1 MNESR
6 CILGKI
12 NIFFRIFSFQILFLS
27 SELLALD
34 PAKDLNEYL
43 IRTWTTGSGLTQNTI
58 EALVQTHDGYIWIGT
73 PSGLSR
79 FDGVQFKT
87 FTRWNTP
94 ALKNDRILALYEDRD
109 DVLWVG
115 TDGGGLCSY
124 KNGFWKN
131 YTDKDGL
138 SNNHVRV
145 ITGDWQGNLWV
156 GTEYGLNRLSM
167 DGFEIYTTRD
177 GLYDNIVT
185 ALTMDDW
192 GNLWIGTMRG
202 GLAEFNE
209 RIIHVYDYDDGLL
222 NMAVHAVSADHMGNI
237 WIGTLEG
244 LYTLKQEEE
253 TVRPVSGTA
262 YTPITS
268 IVEDKLGSLWIGTM
282 VDGLKRMR
290 EGLMAGY
297 SNEDR
302 FPDDFI
308 HDLFCDG
315 DGNIWIGTDTGGLV
329 QLKES
334 RVKNITRENGL
345 PENAVCAVLQDH
357 EGTFWIG
364 MRNCGLCRLKD
375 ERIIKIIDKKS
386 GLSSD
391 RVRVLFEDRTDCLWV
406 GTEGGGIN
414 RLQNGKIA
422 LLDSRH
428 GLSSD
433 HITAILQ
440 DSAGAFWIG
449 TDNGLNRLSDGK
461 IRIYDSRIGL
471 TNEYIR
477 SLLES
482 RGGILYIGTRGGLYT
497 QSGSSFIQL
506 NPEARDSVF
515 DVISLYE
522 DSDGV
527 LWIGTNGSGLKR
539 WFHGEMT
546 SCTTE
551 EGLTDNY
558 IFSITEDDRGNLWM
572 SSYSGVFR
580 VTRKELSD
588 FSENKIPS
596 ITPTCYDEVDG
607 MVSQQCSGGGQPSFW
622 KTNTSRLYYP
632 TSMGISVFDPKSLQI
647 KSDPPEVIVEDV
659 LADDISVFSEEKISL
674 SYRCDRVEIFFTAFD
689 FSAPGKIRFRYKLE
703 GYDPDFVAVNPNE
716 KRVAEYLNLDSGPY
730 RFIVKAG
737 NNDGLWNEQ
746 GAAIT
751 FEILSSVYKHPI
763 FHIILVV
770 VLLSMSGGGMYIRHK
785 KKIRK
790 RLEKYKTSTLD
801 PERADKLIPK
811 LLHQMEEEK
820 IFLNPDLTLRD
831 LSQRLRIHYNHLSRI
846 INERFGLSYN
856 DFINKYRIEEA
867 KRRLSDP
874 EDKKKTVSEIMD
886 DSGFYSKSV
895 FNTAFKKFT
904 GMTPS
909 EYRKKNS

>member
-1 MNESR
+1 MNDSR

-12 NIFFRIFSFQILFLS
+12 SVFFSIFSFQIVFLFTDLF
-27 SELLALD
+27 ALH
-34 PAKDLNEYL
+34 PTKDLNEYL
-43 IRTWTTGSGLTQNTI
+43 IRTWTTGSGLTHNTI

-94 ALKNDRILALYEDRD
+94 ALKNDRILALYEDREG
-109 DVLWVG
+109 VLWIG

-124 KNGFWKN
+124 ENGCWKN
-131 YTDKDGL
+131 TTDKDGL
-138 SNNHVRV
+138 SNNHVRA

-167 DGFEIYTTRD
+167 DGFTIYTAKD

-185 ALTMDDW
+185 ALTTDDW

-209 RIIHVYDYDDGLL
+209 RIIHVYDYGDGLL
-222 NMAVHAVSADHMGNI
+222 NMAVQDVSADHVGNI
-237 WIGTLEG
+237 WMGTLEG
-244 LYTLKQEEE
+244 LYTLKQGEG
-253 TVRPVSGTA
+253 VIRPIPGTA

-268 IVEDKLGSLWIGTM
+268 IVEDEQGSLWIGTM
-282 VDGLKRMR
+282 ADGLKRMR
-290 EGLMAGY
+290 EGLMTGY
-297 SNEDR
+297 SNEGG
-302 FPDDFI
+302 FPDDFV
-308 HDLFCDG
+308 HDLFYDG

-334 RVKNITRENGL
+334 RVENITRENGL

-364 MRNCGLCRLKD
+364 TRNCGLCRLRD
-375 ERIIKIIDKKS
+375 ERIIKIIDKRS

-414 RLQNGKIA
+414 RLKNGKIT
-422 LLDSRH
+422 LLNSNH

-440 DSAGAFWIG
+440 DSRGAFWIG
-449 TDNGLNRLSDGK
+449 TDEGLNRFGDGR
-461 IRIYDSRIGL
+461 IRVYDSRIGL
-471 TNEYIR
+471 TNEFIR

-482 RGGILYIGTRGGLYT
+482 REGLLYIGTRGGLYT
-497 QSGSSFIQL
+497 HSDSSFIKL
-506 NPEARDSVF
+506 NPEDEDSEF
-515 DVISLYE
+515 DVISLHE
-522 DSDGV
+522 DSDGI
-527 LWIGTNGSGLKR
+527 LWIGTNGGGLKR
-539 WFHGEMT
+539 WFQGEMT
-546 SCTTE
+546 SFTTE

-558 IFSITEDDRGNLWM
+558 IFSITEDDSGNLWM
-572 SSYSGVFR
+572 SSYRGVFR
-580 VTRKELSD
+580 VNRRDLND
-588 FSENKIPS
+588 YSENRIPS
-596 ITPTCYDEVDG
+596 VTPTCYDEADG
-607 MVSQQCSGGGQPSFW
+607 MMSRQCSAGGRPSFW
-622 KTNTSRLYYP
+622 KTDTGRLYYP
-632 TSMGISVFDPKSLQI
+632 TSMGISVFDPESIRI
-647 KSDPPEVIVEDV
+647 KSDPPQVIIEDV
-659 LADDISVFSEEKISL
+659 LADHISVMGEEKISR
-674 SYRCDRVEIFFTAFD
+674 SGKIEVFFTAFD
-689 FSAPGKIRFRYKLE
+689 FLAPEKVRFMYKLE
-703 GYDPDFVAVNPNE
+703 GYDADFVAVNPDE
-716 KRVAEYLNLDSGPY
+716 KRVAEYLNIDPGMY
-730 RFIVKAG
+730 RFIVKAA
-737 NNDGLWNEQ
+737 NNDGIWNEQ

-751 FEILSSVYKHPI
+751 FEVLSPVYKSPI
-763 FHIILVV
+763 FTIILVFV
-770 VLLSMSGGGMYIRHK
+770 ILSMSGGGMYIRHK
-785 KKIRK
+785 RKIGK

-801 PERADKLIPK
+801 PERADKIIPK

-820 IFLNPDLTLRD
+820 IFLNPDLTLGD
-831 LSQRLRIHYNHLSRI
+831 LSQKLRIHYNHLSRI

-856 DFINKYRIEEA
+856 DFINNYRIDEA
-867 KRRLSDP
+867 KRRLADP
-874 EDKKKTVSEIMD
+874 EDKKKTVSEIMYD
-886 DSGFYSKSV
+886 CGFYSKSV